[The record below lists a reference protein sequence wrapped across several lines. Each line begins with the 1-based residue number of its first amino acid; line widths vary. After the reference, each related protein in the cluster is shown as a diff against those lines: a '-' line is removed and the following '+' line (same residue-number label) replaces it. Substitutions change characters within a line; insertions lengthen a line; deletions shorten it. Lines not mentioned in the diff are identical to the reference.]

1 MFYAAGATR
10 RVAPALNNGEFVESR
25 IIQLISALRASGV
38 RISLAESAESFS
50 AVDLMGI
57 QDREQFRLSLRATLI
72 KDARDIPTFDKLF
85 PLFFGSGQ
93 PPMMGGNLSENLTP
107 EEAQMLAQALRE
119 YAENLRNRMERL
131 MSGEPLSREELEQL
145 GQMVGLNQL
154 DDIRY
159 QDWLRQRMERAL
171 AFPEVREALRELMQ
185 QLAEMGMTP
194 DRLQQMREL
203 IQQNMAGMQQ
213 QLNQFAG
220 ERLAENLSERPPG
233 ESADSLLNR
242 PFEALTDADKKAL
255 QREVQRLAAALR
267 TRIALRQKH
276 AKNGQLDA
284 KATIRANLKHG
295 GVPLEIRHRDRL
307 RKPRIVVLCDISTS
321 MRFCSELMLTFLYT
335 LQGQVSK
342 THAFA
347 FIDHLEYISADF
359 SIADGNQAIRG
370 VLRRMP
376 AGSYNTDLGYS
387 LKNYIDGY
395 FDTLNGQTTLLI
407 VGDGRNNYNDPRI
420 DLFQKMTR
428 RAARTVWM
436 TPEPPSLW
444 GTGDSDMPAYVPL
457 CDNILQVRTL
467 ADLAAA
473 VDRLL
478 TV

>member
-1 MFYAAGATR
+1 M
-10 RVAPALNNGEFVESR
+10 ESR
-25 IIQLISALRASGV
+25 ILQLISALRASGV
-38 RISLAESAESFS
+38 RISLAESMESFS

-57 QDREQFRLSLRATLI
+57 QNRQQFRLSLRATLI
-72 KDARDIPTFDKLF
+72 KEARDMPTFEKLF

-93 PPMMGGNLSENLTP
+93 PPTMGGDLADHLTP
-107 EEAQMLAQALRE
+107 EEAEMLAQALRE
-119 YAENLRNRMERL
+119 YTESLRNRMQRL
-131 MSGEPLSREELEQL
+131 MGGQPLSREELEQL
-145 GQMVGLNQL
+145 AQMVGLNQL

-159 QDWLRQRMERAL
+159 QNWLAQRMERAL
-171 AFPEVREALRELMQ
+171 AFPEVREALRDLMQ

-194 DRLQQMREL
+194 ERLEQMRVL
-203 IQQNMAGMQQ
+203 IRQNMAGMQG

-220 ERLAENLSERPPG
+220 ERLAENLSQRPPG
-233 ESADSLLNR
+233 ESADNLLNR
-242 PFEALTDADKKAL
+242 PFELLSDADKKAI

-276 AKNGQLDA
+276 AKTGQLDA

-295 GVPLEIRHRDRL
+295 GVPLEIRHKDRM

-359 SIADGNQAIRG
+359 NAADGNQAIRG

-376 AGSYNTDLGYS
+376 SGSYNTNLGYS
-387 LKNYIDGY
+387 LKNYTDDY
-395 FDTLNGQTTLLI
+395 FDTLNAQTTLLV
-407 VGDGRNNYNDPRI
+407 VGDGRNNYNDPRL

-428 RAARTVWM
+428 RAARTVWL

-444 GTGDSDMPAYVPL
+444 GTGDSDMPAYAPL
-457 CDNILQVRTL
+457 CANILQVRSL
-467 ADLAAA
+467 ADLASA
-473 VDRLL
+473 VDKLL
-478 TV
+478 SA